1 MTPREETENREPRP
15 EKVKAVGDLAE
26 RLKESAGLLLTDY
39 RGMSVKAMGELR
51 SALRAQGAAYQ
62 VVKNNLLRR
71 AAEKAGCGDV
81 VEWLEGPIAMVFLGE
96 EIVGQTKILVD
107 FAKENENL
115 PVIKGGFVEGRKLA
129 AASVRELAQLP
140 PREILLAMLVG
151 TLQSPMSQL
160 LATMQAPMMLL
171 AATLEGLSKQKA
183 ASA

>member
-96 EIVGQTKILVD
+96 EIVGQTKILV
-107 FAKENENL
+107 
-115 PVIKGGFVEGRKLA
+115 
-129 AASVRELAQLP
+129 
-140 PREILLAMLVG
+140 
-151 TLQSPMSQL
+151 
-160 LATMQAPMMLL
+160 
-171 AATLEGLSKQKA
+171 
-183 ASA
+183 